1 MDGLITEAATHRTI
15 VERRFLLR
23 FAVWMALA
31 FGLAEAAL
39 VALVTFG
46 LGRFMHV
53 SPQLVWQA
61 PLSFALVFLGLTA
74 VVLLPWPRL
83 DGERRLRLIGFAC
96 VFVGCASS
104 LTMASQLGRTAVW
117 LLAAGLAVQLSYLAV
132 RFAPHL
138 RRVMG
143 WTLRPGLIAVAALG
157 LGLNSA
163 GWLAQRR
170 QSTASAASPGT
181 PNVVL
186 IIWDTVRAASLS
198 LYGYERETTPN
209 LERLAGESVVFDNAF
224 SPAPWTLPSHAAM
237 FTGVHPDRLSADW
250 LEPLDD
256 HVATLAEVLGQ
267 RGYRTGGF
275 VANTYFAGRES
286 GLSRGF
292 AHYDDFPILSVQQL
306 VRSTALGRRII
317 RAPRL
322 VKAFDLDPSMELKP
336 ARTVTDEALDW
347 ITARR
352 DRPFFAFLNY
362 LDAHSPYSPPAK
374 YATKFGTRTRDER
387 LNFGDGR
394 RLTPDELQAEVDAYD
409 AAIAYLDDELNRLIV
424 ALDSAG
430 ILEHTVLVV
439 TSDHGEEFGE
449 HDVYLHGST
458 LYDRSLH
465 VPLVIRAPF
474 SSGSTRRGEWV
485 SLRDL
490 PSTILALARIEGSP
504 LPGEPLPVATL
515 PDDTTRLERDTMTAS
530 VSRRPGVPARYPAA
544 RGRIVAVMMDPWKY
558 IRGGNGA
565 EELFDLRAD
574 RDERTNLIGTASPDV
589 LAVLRERADGSR
601 RLAQH

>member
-1 MDGLITEAATHRTI
+1 
-15 VERRFLLR
+15 
-23 FAVWMALA
+23 MALA

-61 PLSFALVFLGLTA
+61 PLSFALVFLGLA
-74 VVLLPWPRL
+74 VVGLLPWPRL
-83 DGERRLRLIGFAC
+83 DGERRLRLIAFAC
-96 VFVGCASS
+96 AFIGCASS

-117 LLAAGLAVQLSYLAV
+117 LLAAGLAGQLSYLAV
-132 RFAPHL
+132 RFEPHL

-143 WTLRPGLIAVAALG
+143 WTLRPGLIAVAVLG
-157 LGLNSA
+157 LGLNGA
-163 GWLAQRR
+163 GWLAERR
-170 QSTASAASPGT
+170 QSSAITASAGT
-181 PNVVL
+181 PNVLL
-186 IIWDTVRAASLS
+186 IVWDTVRAASLS

-237 FTGVHPDRLSADW
+237 FTGIHPDRLSVDW
-250 LEPLDD
+250 LEPLNDD
-256 HVATLAEVLGQ
+256 VATLAEVLSQ

-292 AHYDDFPILSVQQL
+292 VRYDDFPILSVQQL

-336 ARTVTDEALDW
+336 ARKITDQALDW
-347 ITARR
+347 ITAGR

-374 YATKFGTRTRDER
+374 YATRFGMRTRDVK
-387 LNFGDGR
+387 LNFGDAR
-394 RLTPDELQAEVDAYD
+394 RLTPDELQAEINAYD
-409 AAIAYLDDELNRLIV
+409 AAIAYLDDELNRLFV
-424 ALDSAG
+424 ALDRAG
-430 ILEHTVLVV
+430 ILEQTIVVV

-458 LYDRSLH
+458 LHDRSLH
-465 VPLVIRAPF
+465 VPLIIKAPS
-474 SSGSTRRGEWV
+474 SSGIARRSEWV

-490 PSTILALARIEGSP
+490 PSTILALARIDGSP
-504 LPGEPLPVATL
+504 LPGSPLAIGTL
-515 PDDTTRLERDTMTAS
+515 PDDATRRVRDTITAS

-544 RGRIVAVMMDPWKY
+544 RGRMVAVMMDPWKY
-558 IRGGNGA
+558 IRGGDGA

-574 RDERTNLIGTASPDV
+574 RDERNNLMGNASPDV
-589 LAVLRERADGSR
+589 LAVLRQRADGSR
-601 RLAQH
+601 HFAQH